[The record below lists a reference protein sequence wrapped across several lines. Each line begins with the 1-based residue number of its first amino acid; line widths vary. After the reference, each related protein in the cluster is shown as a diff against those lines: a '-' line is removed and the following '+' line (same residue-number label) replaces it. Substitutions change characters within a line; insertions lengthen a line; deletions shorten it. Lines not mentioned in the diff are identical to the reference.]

1 MNSPMNSPMNFKTP
15 GLHLVALMIGLLIG
29 SVPAGATLR
38 TIEQA
43 YELTHNQIQLP
54 SGPEGTLSVRRCATC
69 PLVFLRVT
77 TATAWFAAP
86 RSRQARNQ
94 TNNQSTVLAA
104 FHASATNPR
113 ALVYVYY
120 EPQTLR
126 VKRIVLDNP
135 PATVAHR

>member
-1 MNSPMNSPMNFKTP
+1 MNSQMNSPLSIRTC
-15 GLHLVALMIGLLIG
+15 GLRLVVLMIGLTIG

-54 SGPEGTLSVRRCATC
+54 SGPEGTQSVRPCATC
-69 PLVFLRVT
+69 RLVFLRVT

-86 RSRQARNQ
+86 RSRQANSQR
-94 TNNQSTVLAA
+94 SVLDA

-126 VKRIVLDNP
+126 VKRIVLDA
-135 PATVAHR
+135 PAPVSHR

>member
-1 MNSPMNSPMNFKTP
+1 MTSPMNVKTR
-15 GLHLVALMIGLLIG
+15 GLQLVSLMIGLLIG

-54 SGPEGTLSVRRCATC
+54 SGPEGTLTVRPCATC
-69 PLVFLRVT
+69 RLVLLRVT
-77 TATAWFAAP
+77 RATAWFAAP
-86 RSRQARNQ
+86 RSRQANNQ
-94 TNNQSTVLAA
+94 TNSQSTVLAA
-104 FHASATNPR
+104 FHDAATNPR

-126 VKRIVLDNP
+126 VKRIVLDTP
-135 PATVAHR
+135 PAPAPHR

>member
-1 MNSPMNSPMNFKTP
+1 MNSSMNIKTR
-15 GLHLVALMIGLLIG
+15 GLHLVSLMIGVLIG

-54 SGPEGTLSVRRCATC
+54 SGPEGTLTVRPCATC
-69 PLVFLRVT
+69 RLVLLRVT

-86 RSRQARNQ
+86 RSRQANS
-94 TNNQSTVLAA
+94 QSTVLAA
-104 FHASATNPR
+104 FHGAATNPR

-126 VKRIVLDNP
+126 VKRIVLDA
-135 PATVAHR
+135 PAPVAHR